1 MLAEGSK
8 ENAPPA
14 PAARGEDEKKAGAA
28 SGTGT
33 GWLGRRL
40 SVKKNARDKE
50 KERER
55 LKEGWE
61 GLVGTF
67 KGMTAHRE
75 LVALIFPIWP
85 RRDRC

>member
-1 MLAEGSK
+1 MTRSVSLSAEGSK
-8 ENAPPA
+8 ENAPPV
-14 PAARGEDEKKAGAA
+14 PAARGEDEKKPGAA
-28 SGTGT
+28 SGA

-40 SVKKNARDKE
+40 SVKKSAKDKE

-67 KGMTAHRE
+67 KGITAHRE
-75 LVALIFPIWP
+75 
-85 RRDRC
+85 C